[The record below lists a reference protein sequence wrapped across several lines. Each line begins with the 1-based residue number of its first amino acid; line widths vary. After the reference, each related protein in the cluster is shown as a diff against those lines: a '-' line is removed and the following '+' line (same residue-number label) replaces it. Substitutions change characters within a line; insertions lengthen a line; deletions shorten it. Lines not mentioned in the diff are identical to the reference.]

1 MSDDAEVFWFVFAV
15 VRILE
20 HVVVV
25 AVVVDVLVLGYQ
37 MNVEDADI
45 DAQSWLA
52 VPVEVGRL
60 RHVRHVVGGLE
71 VTRVVKI
78 FEHHVLRCNH
88 LHICLCSRRRAVNI
102 LSPYNNS
109 YL

>member
-1 MSDDAEVFWFVFAV
+1 MSENTEVFGFVFAV

-37 MNVEDADI
+37 MNIEDTDI
-45 DAQSWLA
+45 DAQSRLA

-60 RHVRHVVGGLE
+60 CHVRHVVCGLE
-71 VTRVVKI
+71 VTGVVKV
-78 FEHHVLRCNH
+78 FQHHVL
-88 LHICLCSRRRAVNI
+88 
-102 LSPYNNS
+102 
-109 YL
+109 